1 MEADDDNAVDDDP
14 RWGPCQHMISDN
26 VLLQRGTHWAG
37 DVARQASGV
46 ADWCSSL
53 WPSSWSSPSPSPS
66 QNWPNCEQRS
76 HLSETP
82 NLGLRTWLSLANSSK
97 PDLED
102 SWKVLFFI
110 HKIFVAISKTAVLM
124 LNDFWHENTHRKYM
138 NTLNFQ
144 SKMKFCRYFQS
155 VGSKQKE
162 EELFCPCFIETTLD
176 HFKSLLF
183 ELLYTQY
190 ITGPPHWLSHSQ
202 LIFNIEQCLTSS
214 RG

>member
-1 MEADDDNAVDDDP
+1 
-14 RWGPCQHMISDN
+14 MISDN

-66 QNWPNCEQRS
+66 PSPSQNWPNCEQRS

-82 NLGLRTWLSLANSSK
+82 NLGLRTWLSLANSSS
-97 PDLED
+97 PDLEN
-102 SWKVLFFI
+102 SWKVLFFM

-124 LNDFWHENTHRKYM
+124 LNDFWHENTHGKYM

-176 HFKSLLF
+176 HFKSLVF
-183 ELLYTQY
+183 ELLYTLN
-190 ITGPPHWLSHSQ
+190 TATLHCRLSSYGNWKLRIWQNEYLCSHFPGRE
-202 LIFNIEQCLTSS
+202 LF
-214 RG
+214 